1 MLYTEV
7 VKLFFSS
14 LCLFSFSSKSFTL
27 TCILNYL
34 ARDYQE
40 ITLTLVSIKNRT
52 LDERVLEFPSALGN
66 CVCVWFT
73 MYLQS
78 IKKETIFY
86 LIGLNVNL
94 GTKGIEFFHSVFQ
107 EFKVIIFAF
116 LQSLS
121 RSEEK
126 VSMMSHKRSSITQK
140 PLKSKVYRLI

>member
-1 MLYTEV
+1 MLYAEV
-7 VKLFFSS
+7 FKLFFSS
-14 LCLFSFSSKSFTL
+14 LCFFSFSSKSFTL

-94 GTKGIEFFHSVFQ
+94 GTKGIEFCHSVFQ
-107 EFKVIIFAF
+107 EFKVIIFC
-116 LQSLS
+116 LS
-121 RSEEK
+121 IEFIKIRREGLND
-126 VSMMSHKRSSITQK
+126 VTQK
-140 PLKSKVYRLI
+140 IINHPKAIEK